1 MDALLELSRRTL
13 AGVQSRGQSW
23 LELCMG

>member
-1 MDALLELSRRTL
+1 MDASLELSRRTL

-23 LELCMG
+23 LELCTG